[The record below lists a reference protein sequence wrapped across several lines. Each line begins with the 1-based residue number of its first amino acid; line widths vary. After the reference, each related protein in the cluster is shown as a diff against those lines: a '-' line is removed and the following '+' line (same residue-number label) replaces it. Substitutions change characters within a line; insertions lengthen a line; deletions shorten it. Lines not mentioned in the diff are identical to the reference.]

1 MEGVLELYRKREWR
15 LYSKEQL
22 PSSDEAICFVCH
34 SNTHW
39 LLNPRAT
46 MDGKPER
53 FRSLTHTKSRDCLW
67 KLPSERNL
75 LSLPALKTTSALWT
89 LTYWKDILFEEQ
101 TFNLKHFHWKTDYL
115 IYTTVQKLWSKKL
128 ILWFRMDALNW
139 SNFRVKSFTVLQQI
153 WDVLEMWRN
162 VSWAAQ

>member
-34 SNTHW
+34 LNTHW

-115 IYTTVQKLWSKKL
+115 IYTTVKHFHWKTDYLIYTTVVQQKLWSEWFVLKEINTL
-128 ILWFRMDALNW
+128 I
-139 SNFRVKSFTVLQQI
+139 
-153 WDVLEMWRN
+153 
-162 VSWAAQ
+162 